1 MVTVGQLD
9 DVPDVA
15 DDEAVEAVDTVEVTA
30 VLTAVCCLTGDKRT
44 RRTLP
49 SAETFTNLTGTIF
62 DPGGTICAGRTFIK
76 KEKKYKG
83 FAEVILQKTLKG
95 IKRHKKVKK
104 CIKR

>member
-9 DVPDVA
+9 AVPDDA
-15 DDEAVEAVDTVEVTA
+15 NEAVEAVDTVEVTA
-30 VLTAVCCLTGDKRT
+30 VLTEFCCLTGDKRT

-83 FAEVILQKTLKG
+83 FAEAILQKTLKG
-95 IKRHKKVKK
+95 IKR
-104 CIKR
+104 